1 MTARNLRSL
10 TADLDEKTD
19 AADQVLDEGVGEVA
33 DVRQEP
39 TFNGPQRGRSRFRG
53 RLVEEGAR
61 RHSEPGGDP
70 RHEIGRRHEPAA
82 LDTTHRLGS
91 DIDFG
96 SELLLRQ
103 AGVVAEGSHASPNPR
118 LFLGSGHPESLG
130 EAGITNQD
138 ASSHVMRLDLE
149 RIPGGSWSRAM
160 LDFTPRAAVFAFAIS
175 AAVVVAGCDKKPDP
189 PAPEQNVA
197 AAKPKPTASTAASAA
212 PSATTPAV
220 DPAAVERTAK
230 ALVDHPPMSVPYNW
244 EKRVLAHVRGETG
257 GDACPTP
264 PKKPTNEFEKAGES
278 PCKSDNDKAA
288 GFLAACPTTV
298 NLVVTLSKF
307 DFTKKRFTLADAAS
321 DPALVTKSGR
331 AWFTSGFQVDFPSA
345 LPAFKID
352 GTPTSMCGA
361 GGTADAERSLSRLT
375 LELPLEEGKAKE
387 LREKVDATLKANVGT
402 DTRIQVAY
410 VLDGKTGADAG
421 VCGTKPEKPIPTG
434 RVVAWRLLVPTT
446 PTITPLTD
454 WIITSPWEWSTTCDE
469 AVTFFGGG
477 KVAPPASAS
486 GSAGPKAPA
495 GKKSCEERCGDECM
509 KEAPSMFAQCHGQ
522 CTMAKCG
529 K

>member
-1 MTARNLRSL
+1 MTPGSLRSL
-10 TADLDEKTD
+10 TADLDEKPHAT
-19 AADQVLDEGVGEVA
+19 DQVLDEGIGEVTH
-33 DVRQEP
+33 VRQQAALD
-39 TFNGPQRGRSRFRG
+39 GPQRGCPWLCR
-53 RLVEEGAR
+53 RLVEQRSR
-61 RHSEPGGDP
+61 RDAEPGGDP
-70 RHEIGRRHEPAA
+70 RHEIRRGDEPPA
-82 LDTTHRLGS
+82 LDTAHGLGGH
-91 DIDFG
+91 IHLRG
-96 SELLLRQ
+96 ELLLRQ
-103 AGVVAEGSHASPNPR
+103 AGVVAEGSYASPDPR
-118 LFLGSGHPESLG
+118 LFLGSGHAESLG
-130 EAGITNQD
+130 DGEITNQD
-138 ASSHVMRLDLE
+138 ASGHVIRLDQQ
-149 RIPGGSWSRAM
+149 RIPGGSWFRAM
-160 LDFTPRAAVFAFAIS
+160 LDFTPRAAVLTFAIVL
-175 AAVVVAGCDKKPDP
+175 AVGCDKKPDP
-189 PAPEQNVA
+189 PPPENVA
-197 AAKPKPTASTAASAA
+197 AAKPKATAVVAPSAA

-220 DPAAVERTAK
+220 DPAAIERTTK
-230 ALVDHPPMSVPYNW
+230 ALNDHPPVSVPYAW
-244 EKRVLAHVRGETG
+244 EKRVLAHLRGEAG

-264 PKKPTNEFEKAGES
+264 PKKAANEFEKPGES
-278 PCKSDNDKAA
+278 PCKPDNDKAA
-288 GFLAACPTTV
+288 SYFAACPTTV
-298 NLVVTLSKF
+298 NLVVTVSKY
-307 DFTKKRFTLADAAS
+307 DFGKKRFTLSDRAS
-321 DPALVTKSGR
+321 DPALVTKSGKT
-331 AWFTSGFQVDFPSA
+331 WFTSGFQLDFPTA

-352 GTPTSMCGA
+352 GTPTSMCET
-361 GGTADAERSLSRLT
+361 GGLAETERAMSRLSIP
-375 LELPLEEGKAKE
+375 LPLEEAKAKA

-421 VCGTKPEKPIPTG
+421 VCGTKPAKPIPTG